1 MKQLH
6 AIPTR
11 RLPGGVNVFAD
22 YISTGRIEPHQ
33 EEWLRQWSV
42 QYARQTQQIF
52 AQYDPG
58 VNVEPTFRTQGIEF
72 RRAARRDDALQIAR
86 IIGQMHQTVARLEG
100 GRVDRNRDRVA
111 ITIGEYEW
119 RLIRE
124 YLTYA
129 EITRYF
135 GPEGAT
141 PTFCGWPL
149 AIIPDVRDP
158 LMARW

>member
-22 YISTGRIEPHQ
+22 YISTGRIEAHQ
-33 EEWLRQWSV
+33 QEWLRQWSV
-42 QYARQTQQIF
+42 QYARQTETVRVGLDT
-52 AQYDPG
+52 AVDDW
-58 VNVEPTFRTQGIEF
+58 PTFRTQGIEF
-72 RRAARRDDALQIAR
+72 RTAARRDEALEIAR
-86 IIGQMHQTVARLEG
+86 IIGRMHQAVARLEG
-100 GRVDRNRDRVA
+100 GYARRDDPVA

-119 RLIRE
+119 RMIRH
-124 YLTYA
+124 YLTYG
-129 EITRYF
+129 EIQRYF
-135 GPEGAT
+135 GPEGAQ